1 MTPDLPKSVDLAALV
16 EDFEH
21 WTGVAEREPVF
32 ITQDGRDAFVL
43 MAIDYYDQLLART
56 SAPRSGAAD

>member
-1 MTPDLPKSVDLAALV
+1 MTPDLPTSVDLAALV

-21 WTGVAEREPVF
+21 WTEDAEREPVF
-32 ITQDGRDAFVL
+32 ITRDGRQEFVL
-43 MAIDYYDQLLART
+43 LSVDYYEQLLARA

>member
-16 EDFEH
+16 ADFDH
-21 WTGVAEREPVF
+21 WSGVAEREPVF
-32 ITQDGRDAFVL
+32 ITQDGREAFVL
-43 MAIDYYDQLLART
+43 MSVDYYDRLLARA

>member
-16 EDFEH
+16 ANFDH
-21 WTGVAEREPVF
+21 WSAIAERDPIF
-32 ITQDGRDAFVL
+32 ITQDGRQEFVL
-43 MAIDYYDQLLART
+43 LSIGYYDQLLARA